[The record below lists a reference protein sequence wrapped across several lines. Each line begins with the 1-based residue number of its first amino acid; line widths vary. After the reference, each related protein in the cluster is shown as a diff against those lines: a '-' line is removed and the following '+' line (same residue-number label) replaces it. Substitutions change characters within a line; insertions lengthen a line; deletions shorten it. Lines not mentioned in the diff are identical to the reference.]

1 MTSAQWSVENG
12 SKDSADCVPAAD
24 GSCLCTSSATRLLLP
39 TLYTFMLLTGLTGN
53 ALSLWIF
60 TKKINTKSSTHIYL
74 ISLGVSN
81 LLLCLTMPFQAAYF
95 AAGPSW
101 HISDPT
107 CRLAIGLVTPVL
119 HINIYVGMFTLTWI
133 ALSRCALLL
142 QHDHGGRPS
151 TFTRVLPASF
161 FRRLRQASFAKAS
174 CVVTWAVVI
183 VAVLP
188 VVIYYSVQ
196 EATGLDRGQVCY
208 SLPVEVGG
216 HGSRGT
222 SVVALVFFYVCFL
235 LVLASYGAGSRH
247 VIRSRRNTAIL
258 EKHQVYARFQRN
270 IVLIQFVLTVCL
282 LPHHIFKA
290 VFINQ
295 VQQAAQLVTDG
306 CHSLSRL
313 VEVKNLLTCL
323 AVLRCSTDP
332 IIYFLL
338 DKTFRKK
345 AMGMLNTSVTS
356 EVPPPATQSFPSVA
370 QNRSCGQDNQCLQA
384 MTQQSPVV

>member
-1 MTSAQWSVENG
+1 M
-12 SKDSADCVPAAD
+12 
-24 GSCLCTSSATRLLLP
+24 
-39 TLYTFMLLTGLTGN
+39 FLTGLVGN

-60 TKKINTKSSTHIYL
+60 TKKINTKSFTHIYL

-95 AAGPSW
+95 AAGASW
-101 HISDPT
+101 HVGDPT

-119 HINIYVGMFTLTWI
+119 HINIYMGMSTLTWI

-142 QHDHGGRPS
+142 QHGHGGRPS
-151 TFTRVLPASF
+151 TCTRVLLASF
-161 FRRLRQASFAKAS
+161 FHRLRRASFAKAT
-174 CVVTWAVVI
+174 CVLTWAVVI

-196 EATGLDRGQVCY
+196 EATALDRRQVCY
-208 SLPVEVGG
+208 SMPVEAGG
-216 HGSRGT
+216 DGSQGT
-222 SVVALVFFYVCFL
+222 SVMALVFFYICFL
-235 LVLASYGAGSRH
+235 LVLASYSAVSRYF
-247 VIRSRRNTAIL
+247 IRSRRNTAIL
-258 EKHQVYARFQRN
+258 EKHQVYARVLRN
-270 IVLIQFVLTVCL
+270 IIMIQFVLMFCL

-290 VFINQ
+290 MFINQ
-295 VQQAAQLVTDG
+295 VQRAAQLPTDG
-306 CHSLSRL
+306 CHSLSWL

-345 AMGMLNTSVTS
+345 ATGMLNISVTS
-356 EVPPPATQSFPSVA
+356 HVPLPSFTSVA
-370 QNRSCGQDNQCLQA
+370 QNRRCGQDNRCLQA

>member
-12 SKDSADCVPAAD
+12 SKHREDCFPAAD
-24 GSCLCTSSATRLLLP
+24 GSCLCTSPATRLVLP
-39 TLYTFMLLTGLTGN
+39 VLYTFMLLMGLTGN
-53 ALSLWIF
+53 AWSLWIF
-60 TKKINTKSSTHIYL
+60 TKMIHTKSSTHIYL

-95 AAGPSW
+95 AAGASW
-101 HISDPT
+101 RVSDPA

-133 ALSRCALLL
+133 GLSRCALLL
-142 QHDHGGRPS
+142 QHDLGGRSS
-151 TFTRVLPASF
+151 TCTSVLPPSF
-161 FRRLRQASFAKAS
+161 FHRLRQASFAKVS
-174 CVVTWAVVI
+174 CVVTWTVVI
-183 VAVLP
+183 AAVLP

-196 EATGLDRGQVCY
+196 EATALDRTQVCY

-216 HGSRGT
+216 GGSRGAA
-222 SVVALVFFYVCFL
+222 VVALVFFYICFL
-235 LVLASYGAGSRH
+235 LVLASYSAVSRYF
-247 VIRSRRNTAIL
+247 IRSRRNTVIL
-258 EKHQVYARFQRN
+258 EKHQVYARVLRN
-270 IVLIQFVLTVCL
+270 IVVIQFVLTVCL

-295 VQQAAQLVTDG
+295 VRQAAQLVTDG
-306 CHSLSRL
+306 CHSLSWL

-323 AVLRCSTDP
+323 AVLRCSIDP

-338 DKTFRKK
+338 DKTFRKY

-356 EVPPPATQSFPSVA
+356 QVPLPAIQSFPSVA
-370 QNRSCGQDNQCLQA
+370 QNRSCGRDNQCVQA
-384 MTQQSPVV
+384 MTQESPMV